1 MEELWSKGEAGVDF
15 DNLSRILEPDH
26 FQCMFLIMGCI
37 FSVQLIVLLW
47 DILSNPSFG
56 FVKLMLAGMFACL
69 LFTFVNLFFFST
81 SLLTPITY
89 DTPERR
95 YQYQIV
101 HYKIAT
107 PARTIST
114 GDFEYNIEMLVKN
127 KTVALAILGFGAV
140 TSFIFIFLA
149 MIRSLGK
156 THLLLTINI
165 LLIVIDLIQG

>member
-95 YQYQIV
+95 YQYQ
-101 HYKIAT
+101 YKIAT

-114 GDFEYNIEMLVKN
+114 GDFEYNIEMLVNN
-127 KTVALAILGFGAV
+127 KLVAFAILGFGAV

-149 MIRSLGK
+149 MIRSLGIS
-156 THLLLTINI
+156 HFFSTINI
-165 LLIVIDLIQG
+165 LLSI